1 MGSQAAKYGGRSE
14 LLYDQFDLFSCERV
28 RHQIVLLRDC
38 IHNIKLTF
46 NKEFDE
52 VLKLKEAEIKRIKVS
67 EEGGRE
73 RGKGKGRGGTST
85 LLLWDH
91 CICTCMC
98 TCLQMFICPI
108 MCERHKIN
116 LLFKLHAYVYNLKL
130 LTCSLINIS
139 YVTFYCQRTHLHIHT
154 YVMHFVCVCV
164 CVSIATCNVY
174 MYVYVHICVYM
185 LWRVLCFM
193 DTGT

>member
-14 LLYDQFDLFSCERV
+14 LLYDQFDLFSCERM

-38 IHNIKLTF
+38 IRNIKLTF
-46 NKEFDE
+46 NKEFDK
-52 VLKLKEAEIKRIKVS
+52 VLKLKEAEIKRIKVC

-73 RGKGKGRGGTST
+73 RGRGGSST

-91 CICTCMC
+91 CMCTRMC
-98 TCLQMFICPI
+98 TCLQMFICTT

-139 YVTFYCQRTHLHIHT
+139 YATFYCQRTHLHIHT

-164 CVSIATCNVY
+164 YCNLHCV
-174 MYVYVHICVYM
+174 YVYAHM
-185 LWRVLCFM
+185 L
-193 DTGT
+193 